1 MGIEW
6 QLVIM
11 SASCRLHSVREHFSF
26 TIEPESSLQTTYDDL
41 LPSHFTSIYC
51 YGKAICELILKLKA
65 EKKEELTRIIW
76 FIWSP
81 NLGN

>member
-1 MGIEW
+1 
-6 QLVIM
+6 
-11 SASCRLHSVREHFSF
+11 
-26 TIEPESSLQTTYDDL
+26 L